1 MTIDRD
7 KITEIFFMAD
17 NFCQL
22 YDRFIKI
29 NGLARK
35 RDKSKRKYHRDS
47 TLSDAEV
54 ITIMILFHLC
64 GYKCLKHFYID
75 EVCENMTDLFP
86 NTVSYNRFV
95 ELEQKV
101 AIPFILFVK
110 RCCMGGCTGISF
122 VDSTALRVCRNQR
135 IHLHKVFKGLAQ
147 RGQCSMGWFY
157 GFKLH
162 LICNEKG
169 DLLNFMLTPGNVDD
183 REPLRNKSFI
193 EQIFGKLVGDKGY
206 ICKDLFSKLFVDGIQ
221 LVTKLKSNM
230 KGQIMTISD
239 RVLLR
244 KRALIETINDE
255 LKNMAQIEHSRHRS
269 VTGFTVNLMAGLAA
283 YSFFP
288 KKPMIDIDRVSPC
301 ENGLIQLS
309 LF

>member
-1 MTIDRD
+1 MTIDKD

-64 GYKCLKHFYID
+64 GYKCLKHFYVN

-110 RCCMGGCTGISF
+110 RCCLGGCTGISF
-122 VDSTALRVCRNQR
+122 VDSTALRFCRNQR

-206 ICKDLFSKLFVDGIQ
+206 VCKDLFSKLFVDGIQ

-288 KKPMIDIDRVSPC
+288 KKPMIDLDRVSPC

>member
-1 MTIDRD
+1 
-7 KITEIFFMAD
+7 
-17 NFCQL
+17 
-22 YDRFIKI
+22 
-29 NGLARK
+29 
-35 RDKSKRKYHRDS
+35 
-47 TLSDAEV
+47 
-54 ITIMILFHLC
+54 
-64 GYKCLKHFYID
+64 
-75 EVCENMTDLFP
+75 
-86 NTVSYNRFV
+86 
-95 ELEQKV
+95 
-101 AIPFILFVK
+101 
-110 RCCMGGCTGISF
+110 MGGCTGISF

-169 DLLNFMLTPGNVDD
+169 
-183 REPLRNKSFI
+183 
-193 EQIFGKLVGDKGY
+193 
-206 ICKDLFSKLFVDGIQ
+206 DLFSKLFVDGIQ

-269 VTGFTVNLMAGLAA
+269 VTGFTVNLMAGLA
-283 YSFFP
+283 
-288 KKPMIDIDRVSPC
+288 
-301 ENGLIQLS
+301 LIQGG
-309 LF
+309 

>member
-1 MTIDRD
+1 
-7 KITEIFFMAD
+7 MAD
-17 NFCQL
+17 DFCHV

-29 NGLARK
+29 NGLAPK

-64 GYKCLKHFYID
+64 GYKYLKHFYLN
-75 EVCENMTDLFP
+75 EVQNNMTDLFP
-86 NTVSYNRFV
+86 QTVSYNRFV
-95 ELEQKV
+95 ELERKV
-101 AIPFILFVK
+101 AVPFILFVK
-110 RCCMGGCTGISF
+110 
-122 VDSTALRVCRNQR
+122 
-135 IHLHKVFKGLAQ
+135 K
-147 RGQCSMGWFY
+147 CSMGWFY

-169 DLLNFMLTPGNVDD
+169 DLLKFMLTPGNVDD
-183 REPLRNKSFI
+183 REPLRDKSFL

-221 LVTKLKSNM
+221 LITKLKSNM
-230 KGQIMTISD
+230 KGQIMTIGD
-239 RVLLR
+239 RLLLR

-269 VTGFTVNLMAGLAA
+269 VVGFTVNLMAGLAA

-288 KKPMIDIDRVSPC
+288 KKPMIDVDRVSPY

-309 LF
+309 FF